1 MPIVYS
7 TKYQSALQKSGV
19 QNSSEV
25 SIAQMPRQSNNIN
38 RLLLSAF
45 RKGGGDKK
53 DLTLMMM
60 MMMMMLVMM
69 MMMVVVMLMM
79 VVMEGKRIW
88 WLLGFVILVSIKIF
102 NKQCSA

>member
-38 RLLLSAF
+38 RLLLHISLQ
-45 RKGGGDKK
+45 KGGMEMKK
-53 DLTLMMM
+53 ST
-60 MMMMMLVMM
+60 
-69 MMMVVVMLMM
+69 
-79 VVMEGKRIW
+79 KT
-88 WLLGFVILVSIKIF
+88 
-102 NKQCSA
+102 